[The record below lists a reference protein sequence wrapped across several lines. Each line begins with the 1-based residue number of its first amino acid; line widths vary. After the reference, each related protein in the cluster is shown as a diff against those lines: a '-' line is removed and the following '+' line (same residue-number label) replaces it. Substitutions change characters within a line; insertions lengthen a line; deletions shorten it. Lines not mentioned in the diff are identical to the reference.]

1 MSMPVA
7 FTIPKDAGQI
17 TVPVFFQVGLY
28 EIPTLANVK
37 HAPALLCLWLDA
49 AKLGMLRVIYKKQP
63 LLASSSA
70 AQR

>member
-1 MSMPVA
+1 M
-7 FTIPKDAGQI
+7 
-17 TVPVFFQVGLY
+17 PVFFQVGLY